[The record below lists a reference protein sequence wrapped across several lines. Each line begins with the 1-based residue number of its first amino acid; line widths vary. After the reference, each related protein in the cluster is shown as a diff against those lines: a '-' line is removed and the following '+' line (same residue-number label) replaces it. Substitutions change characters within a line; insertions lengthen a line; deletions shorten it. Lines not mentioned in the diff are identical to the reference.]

1 MRNRILFQ
9 DKIGMSSRAVNFRAP
24 NIRLRIFVA
33 DSITIPD
40 LSDINLPSDRI
51 DTIDKD
57 GKGTLKG
64 VLDDSSEEMCTDID
78 EMHIR
83 GALNDADIIIAFYKD
98 ETILGFLLGQL
109 KDLKT
114 LYISL
119 ICTTPSYKGVGTRLI
134 RIIKRIAFVN
144 DINTIALDAVTS
156 AKNFYRRRKFIETPT
171 IPERMTYNMKMA
183 YAIAESRPRKTKG
196 GRKPTKHLSTTRKR

>member
-1 MRNRILFQ
+1 
-9 DKIGMSSRAVNFRAP
+9 MSSRAVNFRAP

-40 LSDINLPSDRI
+40 LSDINLPNDRI
-51 DTIDKD
+51 DTVDED

-64 VLDDSSEEMCTDID
+64 VLDDSSEEMCTGIY

-98 ETILGFLLGQL
+98 ETILGFLLAEL
-109 KDLKT
+109 KEDLKT

-119 ICTTPSYKGVGTRLI
+119 ICTAPRYKGVGTRLI

-171 IPERMTYNMKMA
+171 IPERMTYNMKTT

-196 GRKPTKHLSTTRKR
+196 GRKPTKHLSTTRK